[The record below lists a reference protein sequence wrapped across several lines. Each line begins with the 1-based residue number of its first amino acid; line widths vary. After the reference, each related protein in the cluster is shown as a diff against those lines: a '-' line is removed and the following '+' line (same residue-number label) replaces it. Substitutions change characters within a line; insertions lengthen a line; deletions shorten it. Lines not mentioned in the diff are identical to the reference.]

1 MNLQMKIDSAI
12 LISFL
17 NKISL
22 GKTVADCLI
31 VGKGNRIVSKGV
43 DESKAIYFEIYEEA
57 EIKSDGILP
66 IGDIPEFIKRLSR
79 FDGNITIINDGKHI
93 KIKRQNK
100 KGKFQFTPKEEISSF
115 KGLKVITITGNK
127 VKTPALELEYKN
139 NNFVIESGQLQSVA
153 KDADILGEHLYYFI
167 IEEKKLRISVKK
179 DGNIFVNNLSPE
191 KAQLKKD
198 MKLCF
203 GHGIKEIFNELEGN
217 AKIYLE
223 KKPPMLIKFGKG
235 YRSKYLVMEA
245 DE

>member
-1 MNLQMKIDSAI
+1 MLQMKMDSAT

-17 NKISL
+17 NKVSL
-22 GKTVADCLI
+22 EKIVADCLI
-31 VGKGNRIVSKGV
+31 VGKGNRIVSRGV
-43 DESKAIYFEIYEEA
+43 DDARAIYFEIYEEA
-57 EIKSDGILP
+57 EIKSDGTLP
-66 IGDIPEFIKRLSR
+66 IGDIPLFIKKLSR

-93 KIKRQNK
+93 KIKRKNK

-115 KGLKVITITGNK
+115 KALKVVTIKGN
-127 VKTPALELEYKN
+127 VVTTPALKLEYKN
-139 NNFVIESGQLQSVA
+139 NSFIIESEQLQSVA

-167 IEEKKLRISVKK
+167 IEEKKVRISVKK
-179 DGNIFVNNLSPE
+179 DGNLFVNYLSPE